1 MGYQYYHYDPSAG
14 AAIAFAAIFGLTTV
28 IHIWQMIRTRTWYLT
43 PFVIGG
49 ICTFFSPSINRLD
62 LKKVY

>member
-1 MGYQYYHYDPSAG
+1 MGYQYYHYDPSSG
-14 AAIAFAAIFGLTTV
+14 AAVSFAAVFGLTTV

-49 ICTFFSPSINRLD
+49 ICTFCLTFLAGYTLR
-62 LKKVY
+62 